1 MTITPVAKA
10 WVGNIL
16 VAAMTASASGIAAAR
31 VHPDQENP
39 VAAVWGNSDIDP
51 AVGHPLPATGAR
63 SNAQTGGFRRQAK
76 PALTAKVRN
85 VISNIGLCSRQ
96 SRYRLFPK
104 RNVSR

>member
-1 MTITPVAKA
+1 MTIIPVVKA
-10 WVGNIL
+10 QYVNVL
-16 VAAMTASASGIAAAR
+16 MAAMTAIVNEDTAVR

-39 VAAVWGNSDIDP
+39 VAAERENSDIDP

-63 SNAQTGGFRRQAK
+63 SNAQTGGVRRQAK

-85 VISNIGLCSRQ
+85 VIPNIGLCPRQ

>member
-10 WVGNIL
+10 WVGNVL
-16 VAAMTASASGIAAAR
+16 AAAMTASTTGTAAGR
-31 VHPDQENP
+31 VRPDQENL
-39 VAAVWGNSDIDP
+39 VAAVRGNLDIDP
-51 AVGHPLPATGAR
+51 AVGHPLPATGAW
-63 SNAQTGGFRRQAK
+63 SNARTAGVHRQSK

-85 VISNIGLCSRQ
+85 VIPNIGPRPRQ